1 MKAQGYNP
9 LEWRIRASEEL
20 RKPLSIDQTDPR
32 SRRGN
37 LKWDSKGAS
46 YRENAKTL
54 GNWIWIW
61 LK

>member
-1 MKAQGYNP
+1 MKAERYNP
-9 LEWRIRASEEL
+9 LKWRIRASEEL
-20 RKPLSIDQTDPR
+20 HNPLSIDQTDPG

-46 YRENAKTL
+46 FKKNAETL
-54 GNWIWIW
+54 GEWLWIW

>member
-1 MKAQGYNP
+1 MKAEGYNP
-9 LEWRIRASEEL
+9 LKWRIRASEDL
-20 RKPLSIDQTDPR
+20 RKPLSIGQRDSR

-46 YRENAKTL
+46 FKQNAETL
-54 GNWIWIW
+54 GKWLWIW